1 MEEKK
6 YNNISASDKIKS
18 LEEQLE
24 RRTRLGV
31 LTPAKKYEIE
41 QKISGLRLTLGKL
54 DKFRA
59 KISGYKPSTD
69 EIKEPWVKGKSAPLG
84 HWQPIDDMKDF
95 EDSNNYE
102 DLTESNEEEKRE
114 IRVHCPKCG
123 YGFIHEVV
131 ISGQVTG
138 GLGGAAAGAI
148 LGGKIGLAL
157 GPLGAIAGTI
167 PGAILGG
174 ILGKDFGND
183 YDNPRCPSC
192 ATKFQ
197 IPNSLK

>member
-6 YNNISASDKIKS
+6 YNNINASDKIKS

-31 LTPAKKYEIE
+31 LTPEKKYEIE
-41 QKISGLRLTLGKL
+41 QKIASLRLTVGRL
-54 DKFRA
+54 DNLRA
-59 KISGYKPSTD
+59 KMSGYKPSTE
-69 EIKEPWVKGKSAPLG
+69 EIKGPWVKGKSEPLG
-84 HWQPIDDMKDF
+84 HWQPIDMTGY
-95 EDSNNYE
+95 EDSNSSE
-102 DLTESNEEEKRE
+102 AFTESNEEEKRE
-114 IRVHCPKCG
+114 IKVHCPKCG

>member
-1 MEEKK
+1 MEENK
-6 YNNISASDKIKS
+6 YNNLSISDKINFLEEELEKKRRWGTLS
-18 LEEQLE
+18 LEE
-24 RRTRLGV
+24 
-31 LTPAKKYEIE
+31 KYEIE
-41 QKISGLRLTLGKL
+41 QKISSLRLTVGKL

-59 KISGYKPSTD
+59 KLSGYKPSTD
-69 EIKEPWVKGKSAPLG
+69 EIKGPWVKGKSEPLG
-84 HWQPIDDMKDF
+84 HVQRIDMASY
-95 EDSNNYE
+95 EDSNSYE
-102 DLTESNEEEKRE
+102 DLTKSKEEEKRE
-114 IRVHCPKCG
+114 IKVHCPKCG
-123 YGFIHEVV
+123 YGFNHEVI

-138 GLGGAAAGAI
+138 GIGGAAAGAI

-174 ILGKDFGND
+174 IFGKDFGND
-183 YDNPRCPSC
+183 FDNPRCPSC